1 MTALRAYVKD
11 RQAMLER
18 YPLRATDR
26 VFLTPQAF
34 ALTAEGGTDVIKRLG
49 KIAGVANAIPH
60 RARHTFATHYL
71 TAFPGD
77 EIGLRRIIG
86 HASDEVLRDYVH
98 LAQTTIAGRT
108 AHASIVETMATTPK
122 VDPRVQERIRAQQH
136 RSQLTQDAWD
146 AVREPPEIPPAPKPD
161 RREVIQRAR
170 AVAPVFDRTAM
181 IEALKSDPELR
192 KALLQAL
199 SGAA

>member
-34 ALTAEGGTDVIKRLG
+34 ALTAEEG

-122 VDPRVQERIRAQQH
+122 VDPRVQERIRAQQR